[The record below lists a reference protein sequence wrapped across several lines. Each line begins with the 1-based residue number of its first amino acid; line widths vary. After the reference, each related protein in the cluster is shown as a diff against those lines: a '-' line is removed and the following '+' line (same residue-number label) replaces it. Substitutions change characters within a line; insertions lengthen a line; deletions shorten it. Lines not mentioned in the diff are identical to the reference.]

1 MDKPELVIGYDRD
14 SKPVS
19 AVCSLC
25 RARMPEESPKL
36 SRSADRLIAY
46 SAQFVIHIRTNHS
59 SPTAK

>member
-25 RARMPEESPKL
+25 QARMPEESKRQTNAFFAAQAAGV
-36 SRSADRLIAY
+36 SSAMR
-46 SAQFVIHIRTNHS
+46 
-59 SPTAK
+59 